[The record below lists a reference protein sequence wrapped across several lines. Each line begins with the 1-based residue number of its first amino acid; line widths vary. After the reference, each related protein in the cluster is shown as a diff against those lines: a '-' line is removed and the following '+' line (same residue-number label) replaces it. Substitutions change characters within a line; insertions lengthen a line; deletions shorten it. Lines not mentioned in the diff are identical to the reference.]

1 MALKIARFVNL
12 LLAGLLAGNE
22 FGTWAAVHPALGIL
36 SAGERIR
43 AEQEVTRRYSRIM
56 PFWMSSVI
64 VSCLA
69 VLALTRARRSAA
81 FFFALTGTT
90 CFVAMLLSTLLGN
103 VPINNRVLE
112 LSPENDFEEFLRLRE
127 RWDRLHAFRVLLN
140 VAGLGF
146 LCLGALE
153 ERERR

>member
-22 FGTWAAVHPALGIL
+22 FGTWAAVHPALGRL
-36 SAGERIR
+36 SVAERLR
-43 AEQEVTRRYSRIM
+43 AEQEVTRRYARIM

-64 VSCLA
+64 ASCLP
-69 VLALTRARRSAA
+69 VLALIRDRRSAD
-81 FFFALTGTT
+81 FLFAVTGTA
-90 CFVAMLLSTLLGN
+90 CFVAMLISTLLGN

-112 LSPENDFEEFLRLRE
+112 MSPETDSEEFSRLRE

-140 VAGLGF
+140 VAGLAF
-146 LCLGALE
+146 LCLGALG
-153 ERERR
+153 ERSRR